1 MDEIDAEIKN
11 NKADQEPE
19 PKKKAE
25 NIKPEN
31 LGSSQLFTLEF
42 TKYLNTNLAILEE
55 VFYQVSE
62 EAEEHEKRKRN
73 DKIVLTEFRTH

>member
-1 MDEIDAEIKN
+1 MDEIDTEIKN
-11 NKADQEPE
+11 NETDQEPE
-19 PKKKAE
+19 QKKKAE

-31 LGSSQLFTLEF
+31 LGSPDLFTLEF

-62 EAEEHEKRKRN
+62 EAEAHEKGKRK
-73 DKIVLTEFRTH
+73 D

>member
-19 PKKKAE
+19 QKKKKAE

-31 LGSSQLFTLEF
+31 LGSPDLFTLEF

-73 DKIVLTEFRTH
+73 D